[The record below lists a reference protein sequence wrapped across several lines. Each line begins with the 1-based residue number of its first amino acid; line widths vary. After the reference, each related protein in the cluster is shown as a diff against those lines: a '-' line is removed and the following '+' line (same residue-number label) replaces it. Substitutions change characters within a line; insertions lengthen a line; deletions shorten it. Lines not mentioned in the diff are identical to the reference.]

1 MQPFKSWAVLINNT
15 NTLIMKKIKY
25 ALIIIF
31 IISFNAKA
39 QDSNNYI
46 EFNDSKNVVHGVY
59 LGLNFNYGEIDGK
72 STYTA
77 GAKIAYVA
85 NRKFEIGIAGS
96 GIYSDQNENGP
107 LDNNDIYG
115 GYGGLHLE
123 PIFFG
128 SSTFSLSVPLLIG
141 GGAVSYSNEDIYDF
155 CEYGCY
161 TNENWEPFFVFEP
174 GLNLQYN
181 ISPYLQVEMGAK
193 YRVSSNI
200 TLYPG
205 SITNI
210 NGFSAGIGLK
220 VGVFNLG
227 KKK

>member
-1 MQPFKSWAVLINNT
+1 MQKFKYL
-15 NTLIMKKIKY
+15 
-25 ALIIIF
+25 LIIIT

-46 EFNDSKNVVHGVY
+46 EFNDSKNVVNGVY
-59 LGLNFNYGEIDGK
+59 LGLIFNYGEIDGK

-85 NRKFEIGIAGS
+85 NRKFEIGVLGV
-96 GIYSDQNENGP
+96 GLYSNQKGDGP
-107 LDNNDIYG
+107 LDDKYIYG

-128 SSTFSLSVPLLIG
+128 NSTFSLSIPILIG
-141 GGAVSYSNEDIYDF
+141 GGAVSYSTQDIYD
-155 CEYGCY
+155 YGCY
-161 TNENWEPFFVFEP
+161 DCYYNENWEPFFVFEP
-174 GLNLQYN
+174 GLYLQYN
-181 ISPYLQVEMGAK
+181 INPYLQVELGAK
-193 YRVSSNI
+193 YRMSSDIAFN
-200 TLYPG
+200 PS

-210 NGFSAGIGLK
+210 NGFSGGIGVK
-220 VGVFNLG
+220 IGVFNLG